1 LIARMGNVK
10 TVALVVM
17 AKHHWMPSANVKLV
31 GGERIAISALQLT
44 NAQIQM
50 RLGAESS
57 PVCSQMN
64 VDVKEILKI
73 LLLIVQKMGSAAPHG
88 LKWKHVKMMQIVIV
102 LKGVWNQDLL
112 PLDHVRRQA
121 DESADDG

>member
-1 LIARMGNVK
+1 M
-10 TVALVVM
+10 
-17 AKHHWMPSANVKLV
+17 KLV

-44 NAQIQM
+44 SAPMKI
-50 RLGAESS
+50 RKGKESS

-73 LLLIVQKMGSAAPHG
+73 LLLTVQKMGSAAPHG
-88 LKWKHVKMMQIVIV
+88 LKWEHVKMMQIVMV